1 MRPFFICNKFFFNLD
16 LINNIKFFVNSL
28 FLEHNYIFSKSLF
41 ISLVV
46 ILLIGFLL
54 IFGRRLNFAIQ
65 LERYGL
71 PIAVICGILGILIGP
86 YGIFHIFS
94 KETTSVWAGSLT
106 PLLALV
112 FGTLMLGR
120 PVPNLKGLIKPILNQ
135 FLLALSLGFGQFFIG
150 GMVVKFILNPL
161 MDVNPLMGCL
171 IEVGFEGGHG
181 AASIMGNSF
190 NKLGFPEG
198 LDLGLAMATMGLLSS
213 SLIGSLFIFIGR
225 LLKITN
231 QEDEFKNQE
240 SSNLKLKF
248 NILEDLK
255 ILLTNIGLACLAIGI
270 GVILVTFLRK
280 ISIFFGDFSREVIFS
295 LPVFPLI
302 LIGSLLVRYILE
314 KTGNTKFISQIL
326 QREIAILSTD
336 LLIFTAMAS
345 LNLNTVLSN
354 LTPILMLTLFGLFW
368 NIVCISLFAYFVFD
382 EYWFE
387 KGLVEFGN
395 STGVVASG
403 LLLLRLSDPK
413 NKSRT
418 LPIFTSKQLFAQL
431 LLSGGFFTVLAPFL
445 LSMIGLLPWIEI
457 SAAFTFLSILIA
469 IVINNKF
476 SFSFS

>member
-1 MRPFFICNKFFFNLD
+1 M
-16 LINNIKFFVNSL
+16 NIL
-28 FLEHNYIFSKSLF
+28 FLDNNYIFSNSLF
-41 ISLVV
+41 ISLIV
-46 ILLIGFLL
+46 ILLIGFFL

-71 PIAVICGILGILIGP
+71 PIAVICGVFGILLGP
-86 YGIFHIFS
+86 YGFLHVFS
-94 KETTSVWAGSLT
+94 KDTTDVWGNSLT
-106 PLLALV
+106 PLLCIV

-120 PVPNLKGLIKPILNQ
+120 PVPNLKGLLKPILNQ
-135 FLLALSLGFGQFFIG
+135 FLLALALGFGQFFVG
-150 GMVVKFILNPL
+150 GMVVKFILSPL

-181 AASIMGNSF
+181 AASIIGNSF
-190 NKLGFPEG
+190 SKLGFSEG

-213 SLIGSLFIFIGR
+213 SLIGSVFIFFGR

-231 QEDEFKNQE
+231 QEEEVQNKE
-240 SSNLKLKF
+240 VINLKLKF
-248 NILEDLK
+248 DILEDLK
-255 ILLTNIGLACLAIGI
+255 ILLINIGFASLAIAIGI
-270 GVILVTFLRK
+270 FLILILRK
-280 ISIFFGDFSREVIFS
+280 MSIYFGDFSKEVISS

-302 LIGSLLVRYILE
+302 LIGSLLIRYLLE
-314 KTGNTKFISQIL
+314 KTENTKFISQIL

-336 LLIFTAMAS
+336 LIIFTAMAS
-345 LNLNTVLSN
+345 LNLSTVLSN
-354 LTPILMLTLFGLFW
+354 LTPILLLTLFGLIW
-368 NIVCISLFAYFVFD
+368 NVFCISIFAYFVFD

-445 LSMIGLLPWIEI
+445 LSKIGLIYWTEI
-457 SAAFTFLSILIA
+457 SAALTFLIITIA
-469 IVINNKF
+469 IVLNNKF
-476 SFSFS
+476 SFSFE